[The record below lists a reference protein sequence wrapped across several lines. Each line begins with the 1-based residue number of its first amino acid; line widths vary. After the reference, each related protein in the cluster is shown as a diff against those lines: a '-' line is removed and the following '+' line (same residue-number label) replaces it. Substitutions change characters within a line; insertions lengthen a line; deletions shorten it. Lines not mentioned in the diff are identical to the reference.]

1 MNTVVIVLIILALFL
16 FIVAYKK
23 DDGSHSKGINQAY
36 KNLVNMMPLL
46 ILAFIIAGFLQVVVP
61 PELIQSWLG
70 EEAGLKG
77 VIIGSLGGVLL
88 PGGPYIAFPVI
99 AAIYKSGAG
108 LGTVIAFVVSW
119 AMLSLYQVVFELA
132 ILGPR
137 FTMLRLGLVLIL
149 PPLSGMIAYL
159 LF

>member
-99 AAIYKSGAG
+99 AAIYKSGA
-108 LGTVIAFVVSW
+108 FVVSW